1 MGLDLLQQRIE
12 AGRYE
17 RLERYLEMARSGAS
31 RAASLTQRLLAFSR
45 RQTLAPTAVDINQL
59 VDGMGDIL
67 RRTLGP
73 SIQTHFQLAHPLWRV
88 LVDAPQLENAL
99 LNLCIN
105 ARDAMPEGGQLII
118 QTHNLELD
126 EEAAAPL
133 ELAPGPYV
141 RLGVQDTGTGMS
153 AEVMERVF
161 EPFFTTKPIG
171 QGTGLGLSMI
181 YGFMRQSGGQVR
193 MASRLGHGTTMQL
206 LLPRLAG
213 AEDAATADSAE
224 PPALDPYARGE
235 VLLVEDEA
243 PVRALIAEA
252 LAEVGCRVTA
262 VADGHA
268 ALEYLRGDAPIDL
281 LLTDVGLPGGLN
293 GRQVADA
300 GRQLR
305 PGLRVLFITGYA
317 ANAAVGAGQLDAG
330 MEVMT
335 KPFQAAELARR
346 VQAILAPRG

>member
-1 MGLDLLQQRIE
+1 M
-12 AGRYE
+12 
-17 RLERYLEMARSGAS
+17 
-31 RAASLTQRLLAFSR
+31 
-45 RQTLAPTAVDINQL
+45 
-59 VDGMGDIL
+59 
-67 RRTLGP
+67 
-73 SIQTHFQLAHPLWRV
+73 
-88 LVDAPQLENAL
+88 
-99 LNLCIN
+99 
-105 ARDAMPEGGQLII
+105 
-118 QTHNLELD
+118 
-126 EEAAAPL
+126 
-133 ELAPGPYV
+133 

-206 LLPRLAG
+206 LLPRLDG
-213 AEDAATADSAE
+213 AEDAIAADGVE
-224 PPALDPYARGE
+224 PAALDPHTRGE

-243 PVRALIAEA
+243 PVRALIAEVLGEA
-252 LAEVGCRVTA
+252 GCRVTA

-268 ALEYLRGDAPIDL
+268 ALEYLRGAAPIDL

-293 GRQVADA
+293 SRQVADA

-305 PGLRVLFITGYA
+305 PGLRVLFVTGYA
-317 ANAAVGAGQLDAG
+317 ANAAVGAGQLEAG

-346 VQAILAPRG
+346 VQAILAPSS